1 MFNRLAKISIA
12 AVAPL
17 FLGFFLSASSMPVPA
32 QDAEVQ
38 PSDTAAYFKAK
49 CVMCHGPK
57 AEKKF
62 DAALPEDQ
70 MLDAILKGKKVE
82 KPPHMPA
89 YEPKGVTADNA
100 KALIAYMKQLKGS

>member
-17 FLGFFLSASSMPVPA
+17 VLGFFLSASSMPLPA
-32 QDAEVQ
+32 QDAEVK
-38 PSDTAAYFKAK
+38 PDDTAAYFKAK
-49 CVMCHGPK
+49 CAMCHGQN

-70 MLDAILKGKKVE
+70 MLEVVLKGKKVE
-82 KPPHMPA
+82 KPPNMPA

-100 KALIAYMKQLKGS
+100 KALIAYMKKLKGS